1 MAQGRVFS
9 IALRSSDPRRDRFI
23 DIFAGV
29 HRRLGGIAPRYEVP
43 FNEPQV
49 PFLGEMP
56 IENRITANTFMH
68 QHVVMRKTAL
78 MRLLD
83 EEISKVCSTDLANT
97 FDVLGQFLG
106 NLAMQAGSRLGIR
119 GSLAARPRQRSIG
132 HSRQGAGVQRKRAEP
147 RPPRLRCFLYC
158 AGRP

>member
-29 HRRLGGIAPRYEVP
+29 HSRLGGITPRNEVP
-43 FNEPQV
+43 FHEPKV
-49 PFLGEMP
+49 PFLGKMP
-56 IENRITANTFMH
+56 IENRITANTFVD
-68 QHVVMRKTAL
+68 QHVVMREPAF

-83 EEISKVCSTDLANT
+83 EEISKVCSTDLADT

-106 NLAMQAGSRLGIR
+106 NLAMQAGRRLGIR
-119 GSLAARPRQRSIG
+119 GSFAARP
-132 HSRQGAGVQRKRAEP
+132 
-147 RPPRLRCFLYC
+147 L
-158 AGRP
+158 